1 MCGDE
6 CGAYEVPPMSA
17 TPHRRTLT
25 AICAACTA
33 TFILLYLTVA
43 PYRSLETVAGDWLS
57 TNPAARLS
65 PRNPQLIYM
74 GIGQDAM
81 TLDTLWPED
90 LEKSPTLRLMKGGWP
105 WNRAVHAAIIDRL
118 VGAGAKA
125 VVFDMVVPSPRA
137 GDASFRAAL
146 DRFADRVVIGSNLEK
161 RLEDGGDGA
170 GPANVKRALILPSA
184 SLITR
189 GPTPDSRVGF
199 VNVIPDADGKIR
211 RAHFRTTLTA
221 FGVTD
226 GAAGDDLYSLPARA
240 LQKAGYADLVPK
252 THEPL
257 VLRYSEEFLPL
268 SIHEIFVEDQW
279 TKPPYRNGALFKD
292 KIVVIGATGNTAE
305 DRLQTPLGTA
315 LGPTIH
321 LSAINAAL
329 NRDFLHE
336 TPLALDLALIIL
348 GGGLAWVFG
357 TVIRRPMIRLGVL
370 IAALIGFYAIAQ
382 ILFNLVGLL
391 PILLSPVL
399 ALGASGLTWSVWE
412 QVLDLRDKARL
423 RRTFE
428 RYVSRD
434 VVKELVDNPAGW
446 LHTIGGARKN
456 VTVLFSDIRGFTTL
470 TESAEDP
477 HALVAQL
484 NEYFDEMVQ
493 IVFAN
498 NGTLDKFIGDAVMA
512 HWGSITSEG
521 EAIDAQRAVSTAVE
535 MRETLARLNR
545 RWKQRGQLELS
556 IGLGVNHGEAI
567 VGNLGCEAKMEFTM
581 IGDAVN
587 LGSRL
592 EGVTKSYSIDICL
605 GEKVAPLVREEFTLR
620 SLDLIV
626 VKGKTK
632 PVEIFTVLGR
642 RLPGTPEPDWLAVHE
657 EAMRRYR
664 LGEFTTAAA
673 LWREVLAQAPGD
685 SVSGVFLARCLA
697 LQSEPP
703 EGEWTGVFE
712 MKTK

>member
-1 MCGDE
+1 
-6 CGAYEVPPMSA
+6 MSA
-17 TPHRRTLT
+17 QPHRRTLT
-25 AICAACTA
+25 AVCVICTA
-33 TFILLYLTVA
+33 GVLLLYLTVA
-43 PYRSLETVAGDWLS
+43 PFRSLETAAGDWLA

-65 PRNPQLIYM
+65 PRNPQLIYL
-74 GIGQDAM
+74 GIDKASVDLDAVW
-81 TLDTLWPED
+81 DED
-90 LEKSPTLRLMKGGWP
+90 FAKSPTLRLMKAGLP
-105 WNRAVHAAIIDRL
+105 WNRAVYAAVAERVL
-118 VGAGAKA
+118 GSGAKV
-125 VVFDMVVPSPRA
+125 VVFDILFPSPH
-137 GDASFRAAL
+137 DEDPIFKEAL
-146 DRFADRVVIGSNLEK
+146 DRFADRVVIGSNFETA
-161 RLEDGGDGA
+161 EENIDAAGGVA
-170 GPANVKRALILPSA
+170 VNHKPTLIPPSA
-184 SLITR
+184 TLIPRTTS
-189 GPTPDSRVGF
+189 GDPRVGF
-199 VNVIPDADGKIR
+199 VNVVADEDGKVR
-211 RAHFRTTLTA
+211 RMRFRTTVLEFA
-221 FGVTD
+221 VK
-226 GAAGDDLYSLPARA
+226 APRAGDEELFSLAARA
-240 LQKAGYADLVPK
+240 LQKAGAGNRVPP
-252 THEPL
+252 THEPI
-257 VLRYSEEFLPL
+257 VLRFSEPILPT
-268 SIHEIFVEDQW
+268 SIYQIFVEDVWQ
-279 TKPPYRNGALFKD
+279 KPPFLSGALFKD
-292 KIVVIGATGNTAE
+292 KIVIVGAAGNAAE
-305 DRLQTPLGTA
+305 DRLQTPHGIA
-315 LGPTIH
+315 YGPTIH

-329 NRDFLHE
+329 NHDFLCE
-336 TPLALDLALIIL
+336 TNLAENLTLIVAS
-348 GGGLAWVFG
+348 GVLAWLLG
-357 TVIRRPMIRLGVL
+357 AKIRRPMVRFAVL
-370 IAALIGFYAIAQ
+370 ATTLVAVFAIAQ
-382 ILFNLVGLL
+382 ILFNTVGFL
-391 PILLSPVL
+391 PVLLSPLL
-399 ALGASGLTWSVWE
+399 ALGGSGLTWSVWE

-521 EAIDAQRAVSTAVE
+521 EAIDAQRAVATAVE

-545 RWKQRGQLELS
+545 RWKERGQLELS

-592 EGVTKSYSIDICL
+592 EGVTKSYGIDACL

-620 SLDLIV
+620 SLDLII

-664 LGEFTTAAA
+664 LGEFKTAAA

-685 SVSGVFLARCLA
+685 PVSAVFLARCLA
-697 LQSEPP
+697 LQKEPP

>member
-1 MCGDE
+1 
-6 CGAYEVPPMSA
+6 MSA
-17 TPHRRTLT
+17 TLHRRALT
-25 AICAACTA
+25 GLCLSCVALIT
-33 TFILLYLTVA
+33 LLYLTVA
-43 PYRSLETVAGDWLS
+43 PYRSLETAAGDWLS

-65 PRNPQLIYM
+65 PRNPQLVYL
-74 GIGQDAM
+74 GIGPAAM
-81 TLDTLWPED
+81 SLDTLWPED
-90 LEKSPTLRLMKGGWP
+90 LEKSPTLRLMKAGWP
-105 WNRAVHAAIIDRL
+105 WNRAVHAATIDRL

-125 VVFDMVVPSPRA
+125 VVFDMVVPGPRA
-137 GDASFRAAL
+137 GDAAFRAAL
-146 DRFADRVVIGSNLEK
+146 DKYADRVVIGSNLEK
-161 RLEDGGDGA
+161 RLEDGGDGT
-170 GPANVKRALILPSA
+170 GPANLKRTHILPSA
-184 SLITR
+184 SLITH
-189 GPTPDSRVGF
+189 GAIPDSRIGF
-199 VNVIPDADGKIR
+199 VNVLPDADGKIR
-211 RAHFRTTLTA
+211 RTRFRTTLPE
-221 FGVTD
+221 FFD
-226 GAAGDDLYSLPARA
+226 IAAGKDEPELFSLPARA
-240 LQKAGYADLVPK
+240 LQKGGFGDLVPK
-252 THEPL
+252 TRKPL

-279 TKPPYRNGALFKD
+279 TKPPYRSGALFKD
-292 KIVVIGATGNTAE
+292 KIVLIGATGNAAE
-305 DRLQTPLGTA
+305 DRLQTPFGTA

-329 NRDFLHE
+329 NRDFIHE
-336 TPLALDLALIIL
+336 TPLAIDLGLIAL
-348 GGGLAWVFG
+348 GGGLAWILG
-357 TVIRRPMIRLGVL
+357 ATIRRPLIRLAVL
-370 IAALIGFYAIAQ
+370 FATLAGCYGLDQ
-382 ILFNLVGLL
+382 LLFNVFGLL
-391 PILLSPVL
+391 PILVSPMLTL
-399 ALGASGLTWSVWE
+399 ASSGMAWSAWE

-446 LHTIGGARKN
+446 LHTVGGARKS

-521 EAIDAQRAVSTAVE
+521 EAIDALRAVSTAVE

-545 RWKQRGQLELS
+545 RWKQRGQLELN
-556 IGLGVNHGEAI
+556 IGIGVNYGEAI

-592 EGVTKSYSIDICL
+592 EGVTKSYNIDVCL
-605 GEKVAPLVREEFTLR
+605 GEHVAPFVREEFQLR

-642 RLPGTPEPDWLAVHE
+642 RLPSSADPDWLAVHE

-664 LGEFTTAAA
+664 LGEFKTAAA

-685 SVSGVFLARCLA
+685 PVSAVFLARCLE
-697 LQSEPP
+697 LQKEPP
-703 EGEWTGVFE
+703 NGEWTGVFE
-712 MKTK
+712 MKSK